1 MFVFVNPIQAGGS
14 IRPCLMFVFFQNWPR
29 IVLRMSLWRMGPQLQ
44 CSGVV
49 AAVTWPSGWGG
60 VGSLWPGEGLLVLLR
75 VAGLQHLLR
84 YLSWP
89 GPRAPILPRH
99 WSPPPL
105 SSPIGRAPQPNWHGA
120 PYPLILPHI
129 FRGPGFSPKLLTFP
143 LWDGSWW
150 SLEWGDQQYSSSIVA
165 KMFNGF
171 S

>member
-1 MFVFVNPIQAGGS
+1 MFVFVNPIQEGGS
-14 IRPCLMFVFFQNWPR
+14 IRPCLMSAFFKIDPEFFCVCRYGVWVLSCSAVEWLLQWPGL
-29 IVLRMSLWRMGPQLQ
+29 V
-44 CSGVV
+44 
-49 AAVTWPSGWGG
+49 GG
-60 VGSLWPGEGLLVLLR
+60 VGSLWPGEGLLLR
-75 VAGLQHLLR
+75 VARLLHLLR

-143 LWDGSWW
+143 LWDGRWW

>member
-1 MFVFVNPIQAGGS
+1 
-14 IRPCLMFVFFQNWPR
+14 MFVFFQNWPR

-60 VGSLWPGEGLLVLLR
+60 EL
-75 VAGLQHLLR
+75 VAGRGAAAEGWGWRGSYICYDTCHDRGHVHQYCHAI
-84 YLSWP
+84 
-89 GPRAPILPRH
+89 GPRH
-99 WSPPPL
+99 PL